1 MFRIFI
7 NTALSLLLLISTIGL
22 VVSTHYC
29 GGEMVGIS
37 VFQEEEPCCDM
48 DGCCHNETH
57 TYQVK
62 NDFST
67 PAIATIP
74 VLAELDILNHD
85 LLFIEGLFAEPESD
99 NTTFIDFS
107 SPPKN
112 IQNVL
117 SLKQV
122 YLL

>member
-1 MFRIFI
+1 M
-7 NTALSLLLLISTIGL
+7 LLISTIGFM
-22 VVSTHYC
+22 VSKHYC

-62 NDFST
+62 NDFSAPVNT
-67 PAIATIP
+67 TIP
-74 VLAELDILNHD
+74 ILAELDVIGHD
-85 LLFIEGLFAEPESD
+85 LLFIEGLLDEPESD
-99 NTTFIDFS
+99 NKTFIDYT

-112 IQNVL
+112 IQTVL

>member
-85 LLFIEGLFAEPESD
+85 LLFIEGLFAEPKSD
-99 NTTFIDFS
+99 NTTIIDFS

-112 IQNVL
+112 IQTVL